1 MEQQEFDII
10 TRMNE
15 KYIKMSKGHK
25 AIAAYISDHY
35 DQAAFM
41 TAAKLGETVGVSEST
56 VVRFAM
62 HLGYEG
68 YPEFQ
73 NALAEWVKNKLNSVQ
88 KMGAK
93 YGKSTQSE
101 ILTSV
106 LSADIE
112 KIQDTIVNLDP
123 AAFEAAVD
131 IILGAQTI
139 YLIGVRSCEPLA
151 DFLHFYLN
159 MIRGNVVLIKTTSV
173 SEMFEQMIRVGEKDA
188 VIGISFPRYSMR
200 TLKATEF
207 ANDRNAKVITI
218 TDSIHSPMNLYSSCN
233 LLARSDMVSIV
244 DSLVAPLSV
253 INALVV
259 ALCLRR
265 PDDVKRNL
273 ETLEDVWNNYQ
284 VYLNDEIN
292 FIDEEPILNYSL
304 TRQEE
309 EDGNE

>member
-1 MEQQEFDII
+1 MEQQEHDII
-10 TRMNE
+10 ARMNE
-15 KYIKMSKGHK
+15 KFMRMSKGHK

-35 DQAAFM
+35 DQAVFM
-41 TAAKLGETVGVSEST
+41 TAAKLGDTVGVSEST
-56 VVRFAM
+56 VVRFATG
-62 HLGYEG
+62 LGYDG

-73 NALAEWVKNKLNSVQ
+73 KALESWVTDKLNTVQ
-88 KMGAK
+88 KIGAK
-93 YGKSTQSE
+93 YGNSTQSE
-101 ILTSV
+101 ILHSV

-112 KIQDTIVNLDP
+112 KIQDTLVNLD
-123 AAFEAAVD
+123 AVAFEAAVD
-131 IILGAQTI
+131 IILEAKTV
-139 YLIGVRSCEPLA
+139 YLVGVRSCEPLA

-159 MIRGNVVLIKTTSV
+159 MIRGNVVLVKTTSV
-173 SEMFEQMIRVGEKDA
+173 TEMFEQMIRIGERDA
-188 VIGISFPRYSMR
+188 IIGISFPRYSMR
-200 TLKATEF
+200 TLKAMEF

-259 ALCLRR
+259 ALCLKQ
-265 PDDVKRNL
+265 PEEVKRNL

-292 FIDEEPILNYSL
+292 FIDEEPMLNYSL
-304 TRQEE
+304 IRKEE
-309 EDGNE
+309 KP